1 MRTSSRF
8 ASLLQDDR
16 WHLIR
21 SHRLTTKSPSKT
33 TESPPAVA
41 RPGTAP
47 GTLPYG
53 GSSNTRSR
61 NFRKKVARKEQKLL
75 TLLQAQSVLKSDFTR
90 PELRGFLSKN
100 GFDLHTPLDVI
111 RRHLQESQESDQPAS
126 ARDMLDNPEQGTKEA
141 DGSDPIG
148 QQPASQ
154 HSRRNET
161 EVRASPNE
169 SPAVTPK
176 VRVMRK
182 DKEAYQAAV
191 RAGLARPGRIK
202 QWLRDRE
209 PAYRADPA
217 VTAESPKP
225 AQDQPALPALQ
236 PTNQTPNSKKASSF
250 PYSIKNKGWKQIRS
264 KPASRTTFDADGNPV
279 AVETGADDVPA
290 ISPTTATG
298 HQAASQ
304 TLDAGPD
311 AWRSKIFLSVVE
323 CEDDSAQL
331 PAPDFPFKQLQYNP
345 PSAPMANGKKRKRK
359 RNHHMA
365 TVYQEP
371 EPQLALQPTEQPTA
385 QNTAD
390 AMMDEDLPMLP
401 ADMSRLSA
409 LTLPLRLGAV
419 IAFKHICLGRNYAP
433 EVTSYRTA
441 RIEKIYT
448 DLPYGPLL
456 ELRLA
461 ARDRPQVQYDEET
474 GERVL
479 GKFDMPGFGDGEEE
493 GFLELSFSQ
502 LLEAKVVQLP
512 KGGAE
517 TDVQQQREEV
527 TTGENNTGGHGNP
540 DELDYDEGVNR
551 NSASP
556 VPPSTTATAAQ
567 PNTRQTADTEIEEAS
582 SVAGDPEQEKPDDR
596 NGEHGQQQDTAPQA
610 GQRETGT
617 LGPAEQGQDD
627 AGQETHEPPPA
638 PSPVAILAHD
648 SPRETATGSQSPLEH
663 RVEPVE
669 PQPVM
674 EACETPSPAKPNR
687 VLKNGFRSRERPS
700 WSDTFFG
707 KSPSPPRPSA
717 VKPTATTTP
726 SPPVASQ
733 NPVRSRRPPP
743 QTSPATRAAAQRAV
757 ARSNPRRDRYTDP
770 DGEFPPDPRPLKTA
784 QSAKREKGKARETRK
799 QVASSSERD
808 SDSPE
813 LPPLP
818 QFSPLVGRVLE
829 LKMEPSTAKPGK
841 TKRKTSTAAA
851 KGGKTAKRNSSTT
864 GGNSSVSSTPRNPE
878 KVYVDLTLS
887 SPASPRES
895 SL

>member
-8 ASLLQDDR
+8 AFHLQDNR
-16 WHLIR
+16 WPLIR
-21 SHRLTTKSPSKT
+21 SHRLATKSSKT
-33 TESPPAVA
+33 AESPPAVA

-53 GSSNTRSR
+53 GSFHTRSR

-75 TLLQAQSVLKSDFTR
+75 TLLQAQGVLKSDFTR

-100 GFDLHTPLDVI
+100 GFDLHTSPDLI
-111 RRHLQESQESDQPAS
+111 RRRLQESQESDQPAS

-154 HSRRNET
+154 DSGPNEVA
-161 EVRASPNE
+161 VRASPNE

-182 DKEAYQAAV
+182 DKEAYQVAV

-202 QWLRDRE
+202 QWLHDRE
-209 PAYRADPA
+209 AAYRTTLA
-217 VTAESPKP
+217 VTAESSRP
-225 AQDQPALPALQ
+225 AQDQLALQ
-236 PTNQTPNSKKASSF
+236 PTNQTPKSNKPSSF
-250 PYSIKNKGWKQIRS
+250 PYSIRNKGWKQIRN
-264 KPASRTTFDADGNPV
+264 KPASRTTFDADGNPI
-279 AVETGADDVPA
+279 AVDDAPA
-290 ISPTTATG
+290 VSPTTATD
-298 HQAASQ
+298 HQTAPQ
-304 TLDAGPD
+304 TPDAGPD

-323 CEDDSAQL
+323 CEDDAAQL
-331 PAPDFPFKQLQYNP
+331 PAPDFPFKQLQHNP
-345 PSAPMANGKKRKRK
+345 ASAPMANGKKRKRK
-359 RNHHMA
+359 RNHRTA
-365 TVYQEP
+365 TTAYHREP
-371 EPQLALQPTEQPTA
+371 EPQLALQPTEQPAAQTA
-385 QNTAD
+385 AD
-390 AMMDEDLPMLP
+390 ATTDEDLPMLP

-409 LTLPLRLGAV
+409 LTLPLRLGTV
-419 IAFKHICLGRNYAP
+419 IAFKYICLGRNYAP

-441 RIEKIYT
+441 RIEKIHT
-448 DLPYGPLL
+448 DLPHGPLL

-461 ARDRPQVQYDEET
+461 TRDRPQVQYDEET

-512 KGGAE
+512 EGGAE
-517 TDVQQQREEV
+517 TDMQQQREEV
-527 TTGENNTGGHGNP
+527 TTGEDNAGGHGNP
-540 DELDYDEGVNR
+540 DELDYGEDVYHNR
-551 NSASP
+551 ASP
-556 VPPSTTATAAQ
+556 VPPSATATAAQ
-567 PNTRQTADTEIEEAS
+567 PNTRQTAHTEIEKAS
-582 SVAGDPEQEKPDDR
+582 AVAGEPEQEKPDDR
-596 NGEHGQQQDTAPQA
+596 DGEHGQQQDTGLQA
-610 GQRETGT
+610 GQPETGT

-627 AGQETHEPPPA
+627 ADQETHEPPPA
-638 PSPVAILAHD
+638 PSPVAIPPHD
-648 SPRETATGSQSPLEH
+648 SPHETVATGRQSPLEH
-663 RVEPVE
+663 RAEPVE

-687 VLKNGFRSRERPS
+687 ALKNGFMSRERPS
-700 WSDTFFG
+700 WNDLFG
-707 KSPSPPRPSA
+707 QSPSPPRPSA
-717 VKPTATTTP
+717 VKPAVTTTTP
-726 SPPVASQ
+726 SPPVGSQ
-733 NPVRSRRPPP
+733 KSVRSRRPPP

-757 ARSNPRRDRYTDP
+757 TRSNPRLDRYSDS
-770 DGEFPPDPRPLKTA
+770 DGDSPPEAWFLKTV
-784 QSAKREKGKARETRK
+784 QSAKRERGKARETRK
-799 QVASSSERD
+799 LAASSSERET
-808 SDSPE
+808 DSPE

-818 QFSPLVGRVLE
+818 QFSPLAGRVLE
-829 LKMEPSTAKPGK
+829 LKTESSIAKPGK

-864 GGNSSVSSTPRNPE
+864 GGNSSVPSTPRNPE

-895 SL
+895 SA